1 MSQPTL
7 GSQCS
12 SFLLRLRVAL
22 LHANPL
28 ALAAA
33 GLLAAVML
41 SFAWLPHAIW
51 ALEAARGASLAQP
64 GHALVVN
71 AAPAAPAPAPKAA
84 PDNLAQFYAALGQ
97 RRYAEQQV
105 KTLFGLAAQN
115 GLTLAQGEYKA
126 GYDRNA
132 QVYTY
137 QVKLPV
143 KGSYA
148 AIWKFALGALRA
160 IPFAS
165 LDDIGFRRDAI
176 GDPQVEARLR
186 LTFYLADGGTGAL
199 R

>member
-1 MSQPTL
+1 MSQPNV
-7 GSQCS
+7 GSQFGS
-12 SFLLRLRVAL
+12 VLLRLRVAL
-22 LHANPL
+22 LRANPL
-28 ALAAA
+28 TLAAA
-33 GLLAAVML
+33 GLLVAVL
-41 SFAWLPHAIW
+41 AGFAWLLHAIG
-51 ALEAARGASLAQP
+51 ALEAARDASVAP
-64 GHALVVN
+64 AARALVVN
-71 AAPAAPAPAPKAA
+71 SAPAPAPQAA

-97 RRYAEQQV
+97 RRHAEQQV

-115 GLTLAQGEYKA
+115 GLTLAQGEYKT
-126 GYDRNA
+126 GYDRNT

-165 LDDIGFRRDAI
+165 LDDIGFRRDSI